1 MGVFEQKLR
10 EDCVKCMMGLI
21 ILGILYIQPTHAY
34 MLRKIVAQKFGVLV
48 YPGNFYPKLRKLET
62 KGMIKGQW
70 ENGGR
75 RKKKVYSLTP
85 SGEALY
91 KTLVDGCYLPIYNK
105 IVKITETLN
114 MEHPVS
120 SRP

>member
-1 MGVFEQKLR
+1 MGAFDQKLR
-10 EDCVKCMMGLI
+10 EECVKCMMDLI
-21 ILGILYIQPTHAY
+21 ILGTLCIQPTHAY

-70 ENGGR
+70 KTEGR

-114 MEHPVS
+114 TKSPIY

>member
-10 EDCVKCMMGLI
+10 EDCVRCMMDLI

-48 YPGNFYPKLRKLET
+48 YPGNFYPKLRRLET

-75 RKKKVYSLTP
+75 RKRKVYSLTP

-91 KTLVDGCYLPIYNK
+91 RTLVNGCLLPVYNK

-114 MEHPVS
+114 T
-120 SRP
+120 